1 MKIEVHIKDK
11 QFTIQCGD
19 GLQKVKWLGDVA
31 IFRHSHFYQP
41 INSTTK
47 GIKFENGEMLD
58 LNAIISST
66 LADGTHVWVLLKGY
80 IYLKRKM
87 IEDIDAMA

>member
-1 MKIEVHIKDK
+1 M
-11 QFTIQCGD
+11 
-19 GLQKVKWLGDVA
+19 GDVA

-66 LADGTHVWVLLKGY
+66 LADGTHVWVLLKGNILLY
-80 IYLKRKM
+80 IDNRGYRCNG
-87 IEDIDAMA
+87 IG